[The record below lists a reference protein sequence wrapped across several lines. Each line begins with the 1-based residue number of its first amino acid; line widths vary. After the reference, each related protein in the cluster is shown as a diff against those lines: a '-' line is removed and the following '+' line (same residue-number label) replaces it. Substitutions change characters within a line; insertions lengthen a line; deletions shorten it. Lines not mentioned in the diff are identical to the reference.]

1 MSMAQLRVLRW
12 PVLLAAAVVAG
23 AACVADIQLPW
34 MTLIV
39 EGGEQAE
46 GRLVSYCWSSVMVVC
61 ADGDR
66 TDPTMSVVRS
76 AQPVSVQVR
85 TKPGIRELHVG
96 VTAVN
101 PRDVP
106 QNMYAPPTQIDPS
119 RAETLKLAPGTHYIS
134 VFARWERGNGYFVFG
149 LRVDAP

>member
-1 MSMAQLRVLRW
+1 MARLKALRW
-12 PVLLAAAVVAG
+12 PVVVAAAVLAG

-39 EGGEQAE
+39 DGSEQAD
-46 GRLVSYCWSSVMVVC
+46 GRLVSYCWSSIVAVVC

-66 TDPTMSVVRS
+66 TDPTMSLVRS
-76 AQPVSVQVR
+76 AQPVAVQVR
-85 TKPGIRELHVG
+85 TKPGIRELNVG

-106 QNMYAPPTQIDPS
+106 QNTYSPPTQIDPS
-119 RAETLKLAPGTHYIS
+119 RAEMLKLGPGTHYIS
-134 VFARWERGNGYFVFG
+134 VFARWERGDGYFVFG
-149 LRVDAP
+149 LRVDPP